1 MTQQEANMLFTKRQY
16 VCLSDGARVGTN
28 GFVSKIS
35 SMISKLLEGDCLSG
49 SDVPEKLTVIYVYND
64 KRVTTACVDENYNLY
79 ISVNFVYSYLKMN
92 DDLINVLLSNA
103 LMHLDYSDLAQERS
117 YLTEGMYRNLIERY
131 VSGRRE
137 PVQLTL
143 PIHHALNIAAELG
156 ANNRVQRRW
165 GVSIDVLKRQMKAVA
180 LKKHNGL
187 CLHHYYHHTEI
198 MDMMKER
205 VGKTFPQTPSCKEIP
220 MTYYSGYKQVMDEIV
235 KSIDEFG
242 IAGIAGIAGVLN
254 SSAL

>member
-1 MTQQEANMLFTKRQY
+1 
-16 VCLSDGARVGTN
+16 
-28 GFVSKIS
+28 
-35 SMISKLLEGDCLSG
+35 
-49 SDVPEKLTVIYVYND
+49 
-64 KRVTTACVDENYNLY
+64 
-79 ISVNFVYSYLKMN
+79 
-92 DDLINVLLSNA
+92 
-103 LMHLDYSDLAQERS
+103 
-117 YLTEGMYRNLIERY
+117 
-131 VSGRRE
+131 
-137 PVQLTL
+137 
-143 PIHHALNIAAELG
+143 
-156 ANNRVQRRW
+156 
-165 GVSIDVLKRQMKAVA
+165 MKAVA

-242 IAGIAGIAGVLN
+242 IAGIAGVLN